1 MHSEMPLIVEYGL
14 YIQCITGVVLM
25 TTTVQLLRL
34 ETTRALVACD
44 CMRPLT
50 DPNEISEPTRERP
63 QRLQCQTFS
72 TQWICEVQTMRNLS
86 GWPHFVLVLID
97 GLTLYSEPWAH
108 FVSFIA
114 MGSLC
119 GHICSMGSQ
128 RVLVAC
134 MVSRCVFYC
143 GDMGS
148 FVCNGVQWCDRFY
161 LYVNLPAFSKCRTA
175 GLLAAAPGAPRIT
188 RTGGNRIRSKIVAH
202 DKLPFDVATLTT
214 SMSSAV
220 PLVLQNA
227 EFNKKD
233 MKRTL
238 DTWVKGD
245 MNNYI
250 SASGQRTCLLRD
262 VFNDH
267 NRLNQT
273 RIEEGVQAKFDG
285 DGPPGR
291 VPTRILSSML
301 QPEHTVML
309 AWTAACGE
317 AERLSGLYRQQLQD
331 AACQSLVPL
340 TDSTDKAAVDTAD
353 SNIRQFMIVTGN
365 CSEVRDLPG
374 AGTLKISREKQLV
387 ATHFDEYTSCI
398 FVLWGSKTFR
408 VCAPLTLECK
418 GGGGRAKSGA
428 VSEPVN
434 ERNDIDAGFCEHGEW
449 YDIKLGAGD
458 IMILPQNY
466 WHEVI
471 QAAGACAAACRCP
484 CSCCAVG

>member
-1 MHSEMPLIVEYGL
+1 M
-14 YIQCITGVVLM
+14 
-25 TTTVQLLRL
+25 
-34 ETTRALVACD
+34 
-44 CMRPLT
+44 
-50 DPNEISEPTRERP
+50 
-63 QRLQCQTFS
+63 
-72 TQWICEVQTMRNLS
+72 
-86 GWPHFVLVLID
+86 
-97 GLTLYSEPWAH
+97 
-108 FVSFIA
+108 
-114 MGSLC
+114 
-119 GHICSMGSQ
+119 
-128 RVLVAC
+128 
-134 MVSRCVFYC
+134 
-143 GDMGS
+143 
-148 FVCNGVQWCDRFY
+148 QWCDRFY
-161 LYVNLPAFSKCRTA
+161 LYVNLPAFSHCRTA

-188 RTGGNRIRSKIVAH
+188 RTGGNRIRSKIVPHA
-202 DKLPFDVATLTT
+202 KLPFDVATLTT

-301 QPEHTVML
+301 QPEHTVMV